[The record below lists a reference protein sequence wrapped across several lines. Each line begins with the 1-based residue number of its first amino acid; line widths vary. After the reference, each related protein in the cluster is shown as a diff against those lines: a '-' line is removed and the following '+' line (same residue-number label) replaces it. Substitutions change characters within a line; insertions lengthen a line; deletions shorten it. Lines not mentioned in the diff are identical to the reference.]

1 MEKINTDEISKNV
14 LELVEIVMRQTDYS
28 KEESVLKLQENEYDP
43 LKVIRSFMNPENK
56 VFYKETVPTTTNQMM
71 YREIRTML
79 DTANANYRKKK
90 ELEENS

>member
-1 MEKINTDEISKNV
+1 MEKINTEEISKNV

-28 KEESVLKLQENEYDP
+28 KEESVLKLQQFEYDP
-43 LKVIRSFMNPENK
+43 LKVIRNFMNPENK